1 VVRFIR
7 DFRAGATTWHRFSL
21 FVRQRVNG
29 VERKPPCG
37 LLSRYSEAVR
47 PSLPAE
53 DRFELRNVAPF
64 SAARNHAPSD
74 LAGPA
79 RLQPVKLA
87 GTIVFYTDGTLN
99 LAFCS
104 IEG

>member
-37 LLSRYSEAVR
+37 LLSRYSEAIR
-47 PSLPAE
+47 PSLSAE
-53 DRFELRNVAPF
+53 DRFELRNGGAVLGRA
-64 SAARNHAPSD
+64 
-74 LAGPA
+74 
-79 RLQPVKLA
+79 
-87 GTIVFYTDGTLN
+87 
-99 LAFCS
+99 
-104 IEG
+104 